1 MFVCLSAVIK
11 IVQTNL
17 YTLSTRKKNLTKSPV
32 IMFSKIQGG
41 ACVDKNNG
49 FKINYSSLYG

>member
-11 IVQTNL
+11 IVQKI
-17 YTLSTRKKNLTKSPV
+17 YIPFPQEKNLTKSPV